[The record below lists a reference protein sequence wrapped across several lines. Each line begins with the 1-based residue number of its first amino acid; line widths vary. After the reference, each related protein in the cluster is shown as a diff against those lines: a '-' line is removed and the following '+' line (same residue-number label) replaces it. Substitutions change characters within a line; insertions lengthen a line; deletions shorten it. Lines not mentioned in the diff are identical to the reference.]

1 MAKIKLDI
9 LKSVDRSN
17 KSIYTDLQLDLSIGR
32 NVYNEL
38 ERNYQSFDIKTDNN
52 LAAIRN
58 SFISIITT
66 SPGEKIL
73 NQDLV

>member
-17 KSIYTDLQLDLSIGR
+17 KSIYTDLKLDLSIGR

-38 ERNYQSFDIKTDNN
+38 ER
-52 LAAIRN
+52 
-58 SFISIITT
+58 
-66 SPGEKIL
+66 
-73 NQDLV
+73 